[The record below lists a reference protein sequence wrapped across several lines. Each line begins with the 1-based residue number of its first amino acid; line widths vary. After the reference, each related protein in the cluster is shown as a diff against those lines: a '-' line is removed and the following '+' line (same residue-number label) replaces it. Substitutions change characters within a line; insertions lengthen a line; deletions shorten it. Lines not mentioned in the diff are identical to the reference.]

1 MGKFIDETG
10 NRYGSLTVLY
20 RAPSE
25 KGKPAKWHCICDC
38 GNEKDILGT
47 MLRNGTTKSC
57 GCLQRKRAAESN
69 IARTGGSILGQ
80 KFGRLLVLEEYL
92 LPQKNGKNQRFCKC
106 KCDCGEIVEV
116 SASHLKSGHSQS
128 CGCYNKERTSEI
140 SLIQEIGN
148 RYGKLLVIEEAG
160 RDKEGKVL
168 WKCQCDC
175 GNVKITLGKTLR
187 AGLCQSCGCVR
198 SHGEM
203 KVARALT
210 ELNIQYKQEHTFD
223 DLYLHEGWP
232 LRFDFAILQ
241 QNKIV
246 ALIEC
251 QGEQHYRNVAF
262 FEDKTLHLRDKMKKE
277 FCEKNNIPLIEIPYT
292 DYDKIDAEYM
302 RRVMNL

>member
-10 NRYGSLTVLY
+10 NRYGNLTVLY
-20 RAPSE
+20 KAETE
-25 KGKPAKWHCICDC
+25 KGKPIKWHCICDC
-38 GNEKDILGT
+38 GNEKDVLGT
-47 MLRNGTTKSC
+47 MLRNGNTKSC
-57 GCLQRKRAAESN
+57 GCLQKRRAAESN

-92 LPQKNGKNQRFCKC
+92 FPQKNGKNMRVCKC
-106 KCDCGEIVEV
+106 KCDCGALVEV
-116 SASHLKSGHSQS
+116 SASHLKTGHSQS
-128 CGCYNKERTSEI
+128 CGCYNKEMVSKITVI
-140 SLIQEIGN
+140 KEIGN
-148 RYGKLLVIEEAG
+148 RYGKLLVIDEAG
-160 RDKEGKVL
+160 RDKNGRVL

-175 GNVKITLGKTLR
+175 GNIKIALGKTLR

-203 KVARALT
+203 RVAKALT
-210 ELNIQYKQEHTFD
+210 ELDIQYKQEYTFD

-251 QGEQHYRNVAF
+251 QGEQHYHNVDF
-262 FEDKTLHLRDKMKKE
+262 FEDETLYLRDKIKKE
-277 FCEKNNIPLIEIPYT
+277 YCEKNNIPLIEIPYT
-292 DYDKIDAEYM
+292 DYDKINTDYM